1 MWNNQISTED
11 KVKEQRD
18 RKMYMKMQK
27 IRDCGRQS
35 QNTIKFVIRAIGA
48 EIRDNKKEKNHQ
60 GNKRIEKPQR

>member
-27 IRDCGRQS
+27 IRDCGI
-35 QNTIKFVIRAIGA
+35 IKFVIRAIGA

-60 GNKRIEKPQR
+60 GNKRIGKPQR